1 MCVGELAELGAA
13 FRRLA
18 EELRMCFSELDRERD
33 EMQALI
39 DAMAEGVVALTEDAC
54 ILRTNRA
61 ARALPEPWF
70 APVDTLVRHPELR
83 DVLQES
89 VVSPFRAREVTI
101 GEHHLI
107 MSAQL
112 LDQGRSVLTF
122 LDVTEKRRVEQVR
135 RDFVANASHELK
147 PSLTT
152 IHGFAETLLDD
163 DPPDTLWR
171 DSLASIRNNT
181 LRLQKMVEDL
191 LDLSRLEFGTWS
203 ARREQVVVQ
212 DVAAESWSD
221 FRTRADNAGVRF
233 VLEGPAGYGRTSRP
247 STSVP
252 QPDRERTA
260 LHRAGRNHYHSH
272 RAECR

>member
-1 MCVGELAELGAA
+1 M
-13 FRRLA
+13 
-18 EELRMCFSELDRERD
+18 
-33 EMQALI
+33 
-39 DAMAEGVVALTEDAC
+39 
-54 ILRTNRA
+54 
-61 ARALPEPWF
+61 
-70 APVDTLVRHPELR
+70 
-83 DVLQES
+83 
-89 VVSPFRAREVTI
+89 
-101 GEHHLI
+101 
-107 MSAQL
+107 
-112 LDQGRSVLTF
+112 LTF

-147 PSLTT
+147 PPLTT

-260 LHRAGRNHYHSH
+260 LHRAGRNH
-272 RAECR
+272 